1 MPCKGVKQTVKG
13 SLNSASKLVRPHD
26 KDTLFHGCSSS
37 ESRWSQL
44 LRHVPPELQGKRIAF
59 QRNSVSNGPT
69 SNIYLHS
76 ISNFFIYLMTCEIL
90 QDEDDSES
98 DEDAGAAQHVAEASA
113 DPWSAEGP
121 SAPESEDPSAPESES
136 AEDHD

>member
-59 QRNSVSNGPT
+59 QRNSISNGPT

-76 ISNFFIYLMTCEIL
+76 ISNFFIY
-90 QDEDDSES
+90 DSES
-98 DEDAGAAQHVAEASA
+98 DEDAGAAQHSAEASA
-113 DPWSAEGP
+113 DPRSAEGP
-121 SAPESEDPSAPESES
+121 SAPKSEDPSAPESES